1 MQKRPFYF
9 AALLALIVAFVL
21 DMQAADF
28 IVKSSRLVKA
38 WNENYAEL
46 RKSEDLHT
54 AKGES
59 HLSPPPKPPEIAQF
73 SLKAQRLTQIGM
85 AFDLFGA
92 ISLVV
97 AYRRKESGWYF
108 LPILLLIFNVMGIG
122 ILGVP

>member
-38 WNENYAEL
+38 WTETYAEL
-46 RKSEDLHT
+46 RKTEDLHT
-54 AKGES
+54 AKAES
-59 HLSPPPKPPEIAQF
+59 HLVLPPKPPEIAQF
-73 SLKAQRLTQIGM
+73 NLRSQRLTQIGM
-85 AFDLFGA
+85 AFDLFGGV
-92 ISLVV
+92 SLVI
-97 AYRRKESGWYF
+97 AHRRNESGWYF

-122 ILGVP
+122 ILG